1 MAAGQGG
8 PGQSSL
14 SILVISL
21 GCGGLAAGNILIL
34 TASSLRSSED
44 EDTLRVLFTTTFD
57 PVANKKIKLRKNAF
71 ILKLNVSYFIH
82 MCIMQLLSKDTSQ
95 NLKQVNFDQY
105 LFNK

>member
-57 PVANKKIKLRKNAF
+57 PVANKKIKLLKKSFYFKVKCIVLYIHVYNAVTV
-71 ILKLNVSYFIH
+71 KRYTT
-82 MCIMQLLSKDTSQ
+82 KA
-95 NLKQVNFDQY
+95 
-105 LFNK
+105 

>member
-71 ILKLNVSYFIH
+71 ILK
-82 MCIMQLLSKDTSQ
+82 
-95 NLKQVNFDQY
+95 
-105 LFNK
+105 

>member
-57 PVANKKIKLRKNAF
+57 PVANKKIKLSKNF
-71 ILKLNVSYFIH
+71 KVKCIVLYIH
-82 MCIMQLLSKDTSQ
+82 VDNAVTVKRYTTKS
-95 NLKQVNFDQY
+95 
-105 LFNK
+105 